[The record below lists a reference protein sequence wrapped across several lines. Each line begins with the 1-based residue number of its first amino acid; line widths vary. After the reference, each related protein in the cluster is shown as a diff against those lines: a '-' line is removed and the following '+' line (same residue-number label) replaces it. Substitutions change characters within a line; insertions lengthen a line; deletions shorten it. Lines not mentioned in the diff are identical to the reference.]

1 MDINWANV
9 FNFSSLLKCFLIG
22 GIICI
27 IGQILI
33 DKTKLT
39 PARVLVIFVT
49 TGCILGGIGIYQY
62 LVDFAGAGATV
73 PLTGFGY
80 NLAKGA
86 IEAVKENGLV
96 GAFTGGVKAA
106 AGGIAAAIFFGYI
119 ASLISKP
126 KMKKQ

>member
-1 MDINWANV
+1 MQDFFMNLDWMM
-9 FNFSSLLKCFLIG
+9 LLRAFMVG
-22 GIICI
+22 GAICI

-39 PARVLVIFVT
+39 SARILVLFVT
-49 TGCILGGIGIYQY
+49 VGAILGGLGVYQK

-73 PLTGFGY
+73 PLTGFG
-80 NLAKGA
+80 NLLAKGA
-86 IEAVKENGLV
+86 IQKVEEQGIL
-96 GAFTGGVKAA
+96 GALIGGTSAA
-106 AGGIAAAIFFGYI
+106 AGGITAAIFFGYI